1 MDEHSFEE
9 QWVRLY
15 DHIYETDSCDFYREF
30 TTATIDII
38 QRYLDSGTVIDY
50 GAGTGR
56 VSIQISMD
64 GKGRA
69 LDNIWIER
77 YWKSL
82 KYNHVYL
89 NPADKEK
96 KIKSGIEKYI
106 SYYKRKIHHTT
117 FETPNARYECS
128 MLKAA

>member
-15 DHIYETDSCDFYREF
+15 DHIYETDFCDFYREF

-96 KIKSGIEKYI
+96 K
-106 SYYKRKIHHTT
+106 
-117 FETPNARYECS
+117 
-128 MLKAA
+128 